1 MVEVSIIIPCYNE
14 ERFIADAINSVKNQ
28 SYKGKIEII
37 VVDDG
42 STDKSVE
49 IAKSYGVKIVRNK
62 ENKGIA
68 ITRNRGIKEAKGKY
82 LAFLSAD
89 DFYHEN
95 YVERMLYYAK
105 NNPNKI
111 LFSDYY
117 IVNEN
122 KIVTGIYKAPDF
134 ETQEDFALAC
144 WNNAMRNTMFV
155 NLSTTFAET
164 KIWKKNLFWE
174 ELKFGEDLEW
184 VLRMSLIEKYEFFHV
199 KEPLLYYRA
208 HPSNTTSQKIAEI
221 PINNIKIL
229 NRIRGLKK

>member
-1 MVEVSIIIPCYNE
+1 MKVSVVIPCYNE
-14 ERFIADAINSVKNQ
+14 EAYLKDALESIKNQ
-28 SYKGKIEII
+28 TYKGKIEII

-49 IAKSYGVKIVRNK
+49 IAESYGAKVLKNEK
-62 ENKGIA
+62 NMGIA

-89 DFYHEN
+89 DFFHKT
-95 YVERMLYYAK
+95 YVEKMFHYAEK
-105 NNPNKI
+105 NPGKV

-122 KIVTGIYKAPDF
+122 KIVTGIYRAPDF
-134 ETQEDFALAC
+134 ETQKDFALAC

-164 KIWKKNLFWE
+164 KIWKENPFWE
-174 ELKFGEDLEW
+174 ELRFGEDLEW
-184 VLRMSLIEKYEFFHV
+184 VLRMSLIKKYEFLHI
-199 KEPLLYYRA
+199 KEPLLYYRV
-208 HPSNTTSQKIAEI
+208 HPSSTTSQKLAEI
-221 PINNIKIL
+221 PANNVKIL
-229 NRIRGLKK
+229 NRIRGLAK